1 MFHSLCV
8 LSFLYR
14 TLTKDYLCIFTSRLL
29 IGFVSIFIL
38 VLPTVFAK
46 TTSEEVG
53 TVIVGLKTPITV
65 VEEAQAINY
74 MDSGSV
80 ELGDAKAKVVSC
92 IEKFSFRK
100 KSIKVDLRCYIV
112 MDDNAPGIM
121 EYVAILIGNEEL
133 TKNFDEGKSIFP
145 PRNGLSHWYG
155 HFEFKTS
162 SEKYSWINDQIYL
175 GKGIEMRG
183 PNSPKGGM
191 AQYKLYKLQN

>member
-1 MFHSLCV
+1 MHIHF
-8 LSFLYR
+8 
-14 TLTKDYLCIFTSRLL
+14 SRLL
-29 IGFVSIFIL
+29 IGFISIFIL

-46 TTSEEVG
+46 TTSKEVG
-53 TVIVGLKTPITV
+53 TVIVGLKTPVTV

-100 KSIKVDLRCYIV
+100 KSLKVDLRCYIV

-191 AQYKLYKLQN
+191 AKYKLYKLQN

>member
-1 MFHSLCV
+1 MHIHF
-8 LSFLYR
+8 
-14 TLTKDYLCIFTSRLL
+14 SRLL
-29 IGFVSIFIL
+29 IGFVSSFIL

-100 KSIKVDLRCYIV
+100 KSVKVDLRCYIV

-133 TKNFDEGKSIFP
+133 TKNFDEGNSIFP
-145 PRNGLSHWYG
+145 PENGLSHWYG

-175 GKGIEMRG
+175 GKGMEMRG

-191 AQYKLYKLQN
+191 AKYTLYKLQN

>member
-1 MFHSLCV
+1 MQ
-8 LSFLYR
+8 
-14 TLTKDYLCIFTSRLL
+14 
-29 IGFVSIFIL
+29 
-38 VLPTVFAK
+38 K

-145 PRNGLSHWYG
+145 SKKRALALVWT
-155 HFEFKTS
+155 F
-162 SEKYSWINDQIYL
+162 
-175 GKGIEMRG
+175 
-183 PNSPKGGM
+183 
-191 AQYKLYKLQN
+191 

>member
-1 MFHSLCV
+1 MHIPFS
-8 LSFLYR
+8 
-14 TLTKDYLCIFTSRLL
+14 KLL
-29 IGFVSIFIL
+29 IGCVSIFIL

-100 KSIKVDLRCYIV
+100 KSIKVDMRCYIV
-112 MDDNAPGIM
+112 MDDKDPGIM
-121 EYVAILIGNEEL
+121 E
-133 TKNFDEGKSIFP
+133 
-145 PRNGLSHWYG
+145 
-155 HFEFKTS
+155 
-162 SEKYSWINDQIYL
+162 
-175 GKGIEMRG
+175 
-183 PNSPKGGM
+183 
-191 AQYKLYKLQN
+191 